1 MRTFSLATRIAII
14 ILGTGLVTVLALTGT
29 AYRSLTTDFEAL
41 LTQQQAKE
49 TEHLAE
55 QVDKN
60 LQLRSHALESFAT
73 ALTNGE
79 TLIPVPEIEQLLGR
93 QERLAK
99 LFPAGLLIFDENATA
114 IAENTHVPGRIGTNY
129 RDRAHFQRAL
139 RTRDSIV
146 SRPIIGRT
154 TGLPL
159 LSFLAPI
166 ETDNGDLL
174 GFAGGVLN
182 LAETSILPASVSKA
196 QARADVYTRVID
208 TDNALFVDSRND
220 KTQLLELPTPGTN
233 PLIDAAMSGVT
244 FGLAKRPEGNQW
256 LYATD
261 QLQRLGWLFLRATP
275 YEAAIAP
282 ATRSFRSFLAIS
294 LALAVFI
301 SLLAYLLARGTIA
314 PLSRMT
320 RRILG
325 VARNPDQKIRLDEEG
340 SLEIR
345 QLARAFNAMMS
356 EREALAA
363 VKNDFVA
370 TVSHELRT
378 PLTSL
383 HGSLK
388 LLNSGTTGELP
399 PQAAELIQI
408 SLRNSDRLR
417 LLIDDLL
424 DFNKLLAGRL
434 EVYPTPT
441 STSALIQEAIEG
453 NQSLA
458 SNARVKLVAESVR
471 PLTVLC
477 DPFRT
482 RQILDNLITNAIRY
496 SPEDSV
502 ITIDVSPKDD
512 GQALLTVSDQGQGV
526 PEDFRDRLFQRFAQ
540 AERGT
545 QRSIS
550 GTGLGLAICQEL
562 IVLMGGSIGHYNDQG
577 AHFWITLPLAIL
589 RPSDTDAPAE
599 NT

>member
-1 MRTFSLATRIAII
+1 VKAFSLATRVAII
-14 ILGTGLVTVLALTGT
+14 ILGTALATVLALAGT

-41 LTQQQAKE
+41 LTQQQVKE
-49 TEHLAE
+49 TEQLAE
-55 QVDKN
+55 QVDRN
-60 LQLRSHALESFAT
+60 LQLRSHALALFASL
-73 ALTNGE
+73 LTNGK
-79 TLIPVPEIEQLLGR
+79 TLIPLPEIELLLGR
-93 QERLAK
+93 QERLAG
-99 LFPAGLLIFDENATA
+99 LFPAGLVVFDSNATA
-114 IAENTHVPGRIGTNY
+114 IAENIHAPDRIGTNY
-129 RDRAHFQRAL
+129 RDRPHFQRAFQ
-139 RTRDSIV
+139 TRDSII
-146 SRPIIGRT
+146 SRPIIGRA

-166 ETDNGDLL
+166 ETDDGDLL

-182 LAETSILPASVSKA
+182 LAETSILPASVNN
-196 QARADVYTRVID
+196 ARADVYTRVID
-208 TDNALFVDSRND
+208 TDNALFVDSRDD
-220 KTQLLELPTPGTN
+220 KAQLLELPTPGTN
-233 PLIDAAMSGVT
+233 PLIDAAMSGIT
-244 FGLAKRPEGNQW
+244 FGLARGPEGKQW

-261 QLQRLGWLFLRATP
+261 QLQQLDWLFLRATP
-275 YEAAIAP
+275 HQVAIEP
-282 ATRSFRSFLAIS
+282 ATRSFRFFLAIS
-294 LALAVFI
+294 LAVAALI
-301 SLLAYLLARGTIA
+301 SLLAYFLARGTVA

-320 RRILG
+320 RKILG
-325 VARNPDQKIRLDEEG
+325 VAQSPDQKIRLDEEG

-345 QLARAFNAMMS
+345 HLARAFNAMMS

-388 LLNSGTTGELP
+388 LLNSGATGELP
-399 PQAAELIQI
+399 PQAAELIRI

-424 DFNKLLAGRL
+424 DFNKLLAGRMD
-434 EVYPTPT
+434 VYPVPT
-441 STSALIQEAIEG
+441 SASALIQDAVEG

-458 SNARVKLVAESVR
+458 SNARVKLVAKPSR
-471 PLTVLC
+471 PITVLC

-496 SPEDSV
+496 SPEEST
-502 ITIDVSPKDD
+502 ITIDASRTDD

-526 PEDFRDRLFQRFAQ
+526 PEDFRERLFQRFAQ

-545 QRSIS
+545 RRSIS

-562 IVLMGGSIGHYNDQG
+562 IQLMGGKIGHYNDHG
-577 AHFWITLPLAIL
+577 AHFWITLPLATT
-589 RPSDTDAPAE
+589 RPGDTEAPVGD
-599 NT
+599 TP